1 MPKEVGRH
9 FSRVAMDLFLPC
21 LMLAGMGANLNPG
34 ALRDSWHLVVSS
46 TLSIGLSNGIAW
58 AFGWLLMRRDAR
70 AKFRPVQLAI
80 AFPNALVV
88 PLVLFDALCEQDL
101 INSDFDGD
109 SNECFDQA
117 TGMIFI
123 FLAVWQVWFYA
134 WGVYCFQNDNT
145 LELSLTSQPAAVP
158 SPTTTAGETAT

>member
-101 INSDFDGD
+101 INR
-109 SNECFDQA
+109 CA
-117 TGMIFI
+117 
-123 FLAVWQVWFYA
+123 
-134 WGVYCFQNDNT
+134 
-145 LELSLTSQPAAVP
+145 
-158 SPTTTAGETAT
+158 PTRCPFRVRDL